1 MPSQPKNPSKK
12 RKDHSD
18 TAHTAGPSTAPPLS
32 RTQSRSRQSAKEA
45 RRARGEIACA
55 ECRRLKIKCDRQV
68 PCSTCVSRGCA
79 VLCPNDVLPPGDN
92 SRHLNSATDHL
103 KKKMS
108 KMEERIRA
116 LEDALAIAQAQ
127 ESDKPHLLLST
138 PWKDD
143 EDEDDTIEPHEPTVP
158 GLEDL
163 MGTLGTLHID
173 EKGKTVQFF
182 GPSGGTESV
191 LLVCCF
197 LSIIPS

>member
-1 MPSQPKNPSKK
+1 
-12 RKDHSD
+12 
-18 TAHTAGPSTAPPLS
+18 
-32 RTQSRSRQSAKEA
+32 
-45 RRARGEIACA
+45 
-55 ECRRLKIKCDRQV
+55 
-68 PCSTCVSRGCA
+68 
-79 VLCPNDVLPPGDN
+79 
-92 SRHLNSATDHL
+92 
-103 KKKMS
+103 
-108 KMEERIRA
+108 MEERIRA

-182 GPSGGTESV
+182 GPSGGTEVSTFRS
-191 LLVCCF
+191 CNHISISEH
-197 LSIIPS
+197 LSITERPFGMLLSFYNTFMIASLLDRKTMDPREIPPLLRRRI